1 MKVMIIGSEGM
12 LGHDLVDVLSP
23 IHEVVTTTIDT
34 LDITDID
41 KTIETVRKNN
51 PDVLIHAAAI
61 TDVDGSESNLDL
73 AYKVNAIG
81 TRNVAVACREVDAAM
96 VYISTDYVF
105 DGTNTT
111 PYFEYDETKPLGVYG
126 KTKHTGEIYV
136 RDILNKF
143 YIVRTAWLYG
153 YHGPN
158 FVTTMLNL
166 AENTKD
172 ISVVDDQIGSP
183 TYTVDLAN
191 AVSTIINS
199 PAYGIYHF
207 TNSGTCSWFEFATE
221 IFKQAGVE
229 VNLKPVTTEEFPR
242 PAPRPKYSV
251 LNHYSWKMEG
261 YPPIRNYK
269 EALKDYMKLL
279 GH

>member
-12 LGHDLVDVLSP
+12 LGHDLVAVLSP
-23 IHEVVTTTIDT
+23 LHEVVTTTIDT

-41 KTIETVRKNN
+41 KTIKTVKKNN

-61 TDVDGSESNLDL
+61 TDVDGSESNPDL

-81 TRNVAVACREVDAAM
+81 TRNVAVACKEVGASM

-111 PYFEYDETKPLGVYG
+111 PYNEYDQTKPLGVYG
-126 KTKHTGEIYV
+126 KTKHTGETYV
-136 RDILNKF
+136 RDTLSKF

-166 AENTKD
+166 AKNTKD
-172 ISVVDDQIGSP
+172 ISVVDDQVGSP

-191 AVSTIINS
+191 AISTIINRS
-199 PAYGIYHF
+199 SYGIYHF
-207 TNSGTCSWFEFATE
+207 TNTGHCSWFEFATE

-261 YPPIRNYK
+261 YSPIRNYK
-269 EALKDYMKLL
+269 EALEDYMKLL